1 VFDGGG
7 AQGAGGFDMS
17 NLLAQAQAMQSQLME
32 AQANLESAEVEGSAG
47 GGLVTALVSGTGE
60 LLSLTIN
67 RAAVD
72 PDDTETLADLIVAA
86 VRDASENA
94 KELAAQ
100 AMGPLAGGLGGLPGM
115 PGTDSPIGPG
125 GMPGLP
131 GRDPSPGQG

>member
-7 AQGAGGFDMS
+7 TQGAGGFDMS
-17 NLLAQAQAMQSQLME
+17 NLLAQAQAMQSQMME
-32 AQANLESAEVEGSAG
+32 AQSNLENQEVEGSAG

-60 LLSLTIN
+60 LLSLTID

-72 PDDTETLADLIVAA
+72 PDDTETLADLVVAA

-100 AMGPLAGGLGGLPGM
+100 ALGPLAGGLGGLGLPDT
-115 PGTDSPIGPG
+115 PGPG
-125 GMPGLP
+125 GMTGLP
-131 GRDPSPGQG
+131 GQGLPPGQS